1 MLSCKEVSHL
11 VSQSLDRK
19 PPFWQRIQVRL
30 HLLMCRFCA
39 RFRKQTLFLRDAA
52 RHYLM
57 AVEDTGTAANIGLS
71 PEARERIKRSLK
83 T

>member
-1 MLSCKEVSHL
+1 MLSCKDVSYL
-11 VSQSLDRK
+11 VSESLDRK
-19 PPFWQRIQVRL
+19 LPFWQRLQVRL

-57 AVEDTGTAANIGLS
+57 AVEETETATSAGLS
-71 PEARERIKRSLK
+71 PEARVRIKQSLK